1 MTNAH
6 AQDRAAMTPPA
17 AGADLPDLEL
27 RVLSGCHQGA
37 SLPVEA
43 GEPLRIG
50 SAGDCDVLIGDC
62 GLEAPVRLH
71 LQPGGW
77 TLADADATAA
87 PVHAFG
93 ATALLGQVGVTVCAP
108 HVPWQAFV
116 PPLPT
121 DPAQPPAG
129 TGQEVQEMPGAQE
142 VQEVHDVQEVQEV
155 QEVRMRSPAAPR
167 PSRRGQLA
175 TGAALALALLAGSW
189 MLWGRLPPPAL
200 AESLNEKPAK
210 AALSP
215 QARDDAV
222 KQASLAIALVD
233 PALRME
239 VTPNAEGGVTVS
251 GWVDGVEQFDRLAQG
266 LSGLRPL
273 PRLAVHTASEM
284 LDVLQ
289 DAASAHGAHLQ
300 FTPAGSGKVQATGLV
315 ATPAQHQAI
324 LAQLRERAPQGIE
337 IVDGLRVASMQAP
350 AVRRWLQAQGLGVTE
365 VEWDGEQLLVQVD
378 VNAAQ
383 RPLLERLLAAPQS
396 PLAGVPFVLQTRWL
410 QQDTAPA
417 RVGAGASGLPF
428 SIRSVVGGPAPY
440 VVLADGEKLQPGG
453 TRSGWQLVA
462 VAPDHIVWN
471 GPKRLEVAR

>member
-1 MTNAH
+1 
-6 AQDRAAMTPPA
+6 
-17 AGADLPDLEL
+17 
-27 RVLSGCHQGA
+27 
-37 SLPVEA
+37 
-43 GEPLRIG
+43 
-50 SAGDCDVLIGDC
+50 
-62 GLEAPVRLH
+62 
-71 LQPGGW
+71 
-77 TLADADATAA
+77 
-87 PVHAFG
+87 
-93 ATALLGQVGVTVCAP
+93 
-108 HVPWQAFV
+108 
-116 PPLPT
+116 
-121 DPAQPPAG
+121 
-129 TGQEVQEMPGAQE
+129 
-142 VQEVHDVQEVQEV
+142 
-155 QEVRMRSPAAPR
+155 
-167 PSRRGQLA
+167 
-175 TGAALALALLAGSW
+175 

-383 RPLLERLLAAPQS
+383 RRCSNACWPRRSRLWPECPSCCRPAGCSRTRHPRGSVPAPADCLSASAVWSVARRLMWCWPMARSSSPVARVPAGNWWPWRQTIS
-396 PLAGVPFVLQTRWL
+396 YGMAPNVWKSHDETVVARPLAIFVSRCAESPRGGAARTGRRGAART
-410 QQDTAPA
+410 DPGPA
-417 RVGAGASGLPF
+417 AGAGTARARGHFRGGLAGALP
-428 SIRSVVGGPAPY
+428 
-440 VVLADGEKLQPGG
+440 
-453 TRSGWQLVA
+453 
-462 VAPDHIVWN
+462 
-471 GPKRLEVAR
+471 